1 MPRIFISYRRED
13 SIAYAGRLH
22 DHLSEHFGADQV
34 FMDLGQIAPGDD
46 FVEVL
51 DARIRESDLVI
62 ALIGVKWLDLANE
75 QGRRL
80 DQADDFVRYELAA
93 AFAQGK
99 RVIPVLVGG
108 ATMPDV
114 RQLPPAI
121 ARLAR
126 CQAQAVDD
134 ARFEYDLDSLL
145 RSIERRP
152 SLLGQFAQ
160 LSDAERL
167 RKWRQAG
174 SVGIAVL
181 MLALAWVQLLDVFGI
196 DARIGTYT
204 MALGDLLAPV
214 PVDERIVIVGFDEKT
229 EARLGSP
236 GPAWRSEHARLVDRL
251 SDAGAKVIAFD
262 QFFENSGPAD
272 AELVAAFDRA
282 RRRGSKVFVGLRQ
295 LHGDQPDVVA
305 TLRAAADGLGV
316 LCIGGRSG
324 YGSTVPLVVLKTA
337 GTGASPSPAA
347 PPAGGRF
354 IALGMLAAGAETLA
368 VDPGRRLLTVVSDL
382 GQTLWQGPVQ
392 AIKAQFEASGEVS
405 NDCPLLVAGDQV
417 AEQMLR
423 LASASTWRDPLRR
436 YAYERIL
443 GPPAATGPG
452 QLAGK
457 IVLIG
462 DARPGR
468 DEFRVLYGL
477 RPELRHGVEL
487 HADVVNNVI
496 QGIQVRRL
504 GPAAQF
510 VLLLV
515 LAAAGG
521 WLRIFRPTTPPLA
534 RRLLALA
541 VVLAYLALT
550 VAIYASHGLLFNT
563 AYQLGAFVLAYCLLG
578 QLVQRRA
585 LPEESAQR

>member
-22 DHLSEHFGADQV
+22 DHLSEHFGADKV

-46 FVEVL
+46 FVQVL
-51 DARIRESDLVI
+51 DARIRECDLVI
-62 ALIGVKWLDLANE
+62 ALIGAKWLQLANE

-114 RQLPPAI
+114 RQLPPVI

-134 ARFEYDLDSLL
+134 TRFEYDLDSLI

-167 RKWRQAG
+167 RRWRQG
-174 SVGIAVL
+174 SSVGIAVL
-181 MLALAWVQLLDVFGI
+181 MLALAWVQLLDLFAI
-196 DARIGTYT
+196 DARIASYT
-204 MALGDLLAPV
+204 MAVGDLLSRV
-214 PVDERIVIVGFDEKT
+214 PVDERIVIVGFDEKS

-236 GPAWRSEHARLVDRL
+236 GPAWRGEHARLVDRL
-251 SDAGAKVIAFD
+251 VAAGAKVIAFD
-262 QFFENSGPAD
+262 QFFENAGPAD
-272 AELVAAFDRA
+272 GELVAAIERA
-282 RRRGSKVFVGLRQ
+282 RQRGSKVFVGLRQ
-295 LHGDQPDVVA
+295 LRGDQPDVVPG
-305 TLRAAADGLGV
+305 LRDAVDALGV

-324 YGSTVPLVVLKTA
+324 YSSTVPLAVLKTVGP
-337 GTGASPSPAA
+337 GTTQSAAASVD
-347 PPAGGRF
+347 GRY

-368 VDPGRRLLTVVSDL
+368 VDPLRRQLTVVSDR
-382 GQTLWQGPVQ
+382 GQTLWQGPLQ
-392 AIKAQFEASGEVS
+392 PIKTQFEASGEAS

-423 LASASTWRDPLRR
+423 LASAGTWRDPLRR
-436 YAYERIL
+436 YDYEQL
-443 GPPAATGPG
+443 VGPFAADKTGM
-452 QLAGK
+452 LAGK
-457 IVLIG
+457 TVLIG
-462 DARPGR
+462 DTRPDR

-487 HADVVNNVI
+487 HADVVNNLL

-510 VLLLV
+510 VLLLL

-521 WLRIFRPTTPPLA
+521 WLRIFRPATPPLA

-541 VVLAYLALT
+541 VVLGYLALT
-550 VAIYASHGLLFNT
+550 VGIYVSHGLLFNT
-563 AYQLGAFVLAYCLLG
+563 AYQLIAFVLAYCLLG
-578 QLVQRRA
+578 RIVQRRA
-585 LPEESAQR
+585 LPEQAAPV